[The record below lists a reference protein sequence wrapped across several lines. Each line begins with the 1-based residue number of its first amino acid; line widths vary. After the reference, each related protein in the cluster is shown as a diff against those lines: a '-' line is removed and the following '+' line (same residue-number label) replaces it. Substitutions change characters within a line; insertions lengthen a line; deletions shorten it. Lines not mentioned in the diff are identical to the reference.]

1 MYKVIG
7 QLSYARDAIVKMN
20 VKSFLLFT
28 EMIPLIC
35 FIKVFDVSKN
45 ELHRLNYIN
54 LTKKSRLCKEI
65 FNTRGKCQNYFCAIC
80 LS

>member
-20 VKSFLLFT
+20 VKIVLKCFLLFT

-54 LTKKSRLCKEI
+54 LTKKKSIVQRN
-65 FNTRGKCQNYFCAIC
+65 F
-80 LS
+80 